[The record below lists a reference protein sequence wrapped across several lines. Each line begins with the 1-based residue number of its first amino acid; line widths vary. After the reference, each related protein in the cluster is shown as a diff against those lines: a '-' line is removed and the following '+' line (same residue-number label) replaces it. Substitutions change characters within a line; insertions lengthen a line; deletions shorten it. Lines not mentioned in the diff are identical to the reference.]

1 MTSIRFIIASIFV
14 VLSTILI
21 STTMSTAFVP
31 INAGPSLDA
40 KKAKI
45 AGIGGEDGIKEIKM
59 GGIGSFKVKP
69 GANKKDNEN
78 KKKVV
83 QKSKNRQPM
92 GYRSANANWDGAK
105 NKKSSKPV
113 EKKEEKK
120 KAVGGGFKMP
130 WSK

>member
-1 MTSIRFIIASIFV
+1 MTSIRFIIASILA
-14 VLSTILI
+14 VLSILI
-21 STTMSTAFVP
+21 STTTSAFVP

-45 AGIGGEDGIKEIKM
+45 AGIGGVDGIKEIKM

-105 NKKSSKPV
+105 NNKNNSKPV
-113 EKKEEKK
+113 IKKEEKK
-120 KAVGGGFKMP
+120 VVGGGFKMP

>member
-1 MTSIRFIIASIFV
+1 MTSIRFIIASILA
-14 VLSTILI
+14 VLSILI
-21 STTMSTAFVP
+21 STTTSAFVP

-45 AGIGGEDGIKEIKM
+45 AGIGGVDGIKEIKM

-69 GANKKDNEN
+69 GANNKKDNEN

-105 NKKSSKPV
+105 NKKNSNKPV
-113 EKKEEKK
+113 KKEEEKV
-120 KAVGGGFKMP
+120 VGGGFKMP

>member
-1 MTSIRFIIASIFV
+1 MTSIRFIIASILV
-14 VLSTILI
+14 VLSTTET
-21 STTMSTAFVP
+21 SAFVP

-45 AGIGGEDGIKEIKM
+45 AGIGGVDGIKEIKM

-105 NKKSSKPV
+105 NKNSSNKPV
-113 EKKEEKK
+113 KKEEKK
-120 KAVGGGFKMP
+120 VVGGGFKMP

>member
-1 MTSIRFIIASIFV
+1 MASIRFIIASILV
-14 VLSTILI
+14 VLSTTKT
-21 STTMSTAFVP
+21 SAFVP

-45 AGIGGEDGIKEIKM
+45 AGIGGVDGIKEIKM

-92 GYRSANANWDGAK
+92 GYRSANANWDGSK
-105 NKKSSKPV
+105 NKKNNKPM
-113 EKKEEKK
+113 EKKKEEKK
-120 KAVGGGFKMP
+120 VVGGGFKMP

>member
-1 MTSIRFIIASIFV
+1 MTSIRFIIANILVV
-14 VLSTILI
+14 VLSTILFF
-21 STTMSTAFVP
+21 STTTSAFVP

-45 AGIGGEDGIKEIKM
+45 AGIGGVDGIKEIKM

-105 NKKSSKPV
+105 NKKISNKPV
-113 EKKEEKK
+113 KKEEKK
-120 KAVGGGFKMP
+120 STGGGFKMP